1 MKTREAIERLQ
12 ERKKIAIKLRPKD
25 LRCDEVWPDEAE
37 MSLNALKRDLPQDL
51 YLEGDGYANGLP
63 VYDTARTEES
73 ADVVQGPRE
82 AERHARSAEDV
93 PPRGGSSHSTDRST
107 EKREGWRKRR

>member
-12 ERKKIAIKLRPKD
+12 ERKKIAIKLCPKD
-25 LRCDEVWPDEAE
+25 LRPDEVWPEEAE

-63 VYDTARTEES
+63 VYDTTRCPGCDEAFEIGKETRSWKYCPLCGHAWKWPDAPDEE
-73 ADVVQGPRE
+73 GE
-82 AERHARSAEDV
+82 
-93 PPRGGSSHSTDRST
+93 
-107 EKREGWRKRR
+107 

>member
-12 ERKKIAIKLRPKD
+12 ERKKIAIELCPKD
-25 LRCDEVWPDEAE
+25 LRPDEVWPDEAE

-63 VYDTARTEES
+63 VYDTARCPWCDDAFEVEEIRS
-73 ADVVQGPRE
+73 NGWKYCPYCGQRWKWPDAVQE
-82 AERHARSAEDV
+82 
-93 PPRGGSSHSTDRST
+93 
-107 EKREGWRKRR
+107 EGE